1 MGKMLRTNRCFRQDD
16 LPEPRGVLLIRMSD
30 QTKLPIQR
38 RLLLGAAL
46 FAVLLIA
53 GYVAMV
59 STTQG
64 HQLDDDAYF
73 GRKALSRK
81 VAKLD
86 YRLLDHVTKATLL
99 LAAVTLLVIAA
110 ARRCTL
116 VGVIAV
122 VGFGCAVIGAEIF
135 KSTLPWRALVPDDR
149 LLGRNLRMES
159 YPSGHATVG
168 TSLAL
173 SLILLSP
180 SGWRPWLA
188 VAAGCMSATFA
199 TGVLFA
205 GWHRPSDALG
215 ALAWSGFCMT
225 LAATLAVR
233 LRGRPRL
240 VTAYPGRAL
249 FSSLVLGILVA
260 GGTWLIAGV
269 TAPEYLFGDLPFFV
283 LTGLII
289 GGAFSLL
296 AWYGWE
302 LRAIDWPNDST
313 ASE

>member
-1 MGKMLRTNRCFRQDD
+1 VA
-16 LPEPRGVLLIRMSD
+16 PLLIRMSD
-30 QTKLPIQR
+30 QTNLHVQR
-38 RLLLGAAL
+38 RLLLGAMIS
-46 FAVLLIA
+46 AVLLVV
-53 GYVAMV
+53 GYVTVV
-59 STTQG
+59 STSRG

-81 VAKLD
+81 VVNLD
-86 YRLLDHVTKATLL
+86 SRLLDHVTKAMLL
-99 LAAVTLLVIAA
+99 VAAVILLVIAA

-122 VGFGCAVIGAEIF
+122 VGFGCAVIGAEVF
-135 KSTLPWRALVPDDR
+135 KHSLPWRALVPDDS
-149 LLGRNLRMES
+149 LLERDLRMES
-159 YPSGHATVG
+159 YPSGHATIG

-173 SLILLSP
+173 SLLLVSP
-180 SGWRPWLA
+180 SRWRPWLA

-225 LAATLAVR
+225 VAAAVAVR
-233 LRGRPRL
+233 LRGRPRP
-240 VTAYPGRAL
+240 VIAHPGRAL
-249 FSSLVLGILVA
+249 FSSLVLGVLVA

-269 TAPEYLFGDLPFFV
+269 AAPEYPFGDLPFFV

-289 GGAFSLL
+289 AGAFSLL

-302 LRAIDWPNDST
+302 LRAIDWPVD
-313 ASE
+313 APACD

>member
-1 MGKMLRTNRCFRQDD
+1 VA
-16 LPEPRGVLLIRMSD
+16 PLLIRMSD
-30 QTKLPIQR
+30 QTNLLVQR
-38 RLLLGAAL
+38 RLLLGAMIS
-46 FAVLLIA
+46 AVLLVV
-53 GYVAMV
+53 GYFTVV
-59 STTQG
+59 STSRG

-81 VAKLD
+81 VVYLD
-86 YRLLDHVTKATLL
+86 SRLLDHVTKATLL
-99 LAAVTLLVIAA
+99 VAAVILLVIAA

-122 VGFGCAVIGAEIF
+122 VGFGCAVIGAEVF
-135 KSTLPWRALVPDDR
+135 KHSLPWRALVPDDS
-149 LLGRNLRMES
+149 LLERDLRMES
-159 YPSGHATVG
+159 YPSGHATIG

-173 SLILLSP
+173 SLLLVSP
-180 SGWRPWLA
+180 SRWRPWSA

-225 LAATLAVR
+225 VAAAVAVR
-233 LRGRPRL
+233 LRGRPRP
-240 VTAYPGRAL
+240 VIAHPGRAL
-249 FSSLVLGILVA
+249 FSSLVLGVLVA

-269 TAPEYLFGDLPFFV
+269 AAPEYPFGDLPFFV

-289 GGAFSLL
+289 AGAFSLL

-302 LRAIDWPNDST
+302 LRAIDWPVDAP
-313 ASE
+313 ASD